1 MSDLTPRKGDR
12 AMSHARDEQGVALVA
27 AIVLLTVIMG
37 LGLGLLL
44 FTDNQQKASAR
55 EQASESAFNLAEAAL
70 NAQVGQLS
78 RRWPSTEKI
87 GEEFPTCNPT
97 TSTSTNGCPSTAG
110 MNAGYPAA
118 GSTTCPAGTAT
129 EAWGSPLTNRWTT
142 YVREDV
148 GKSPNFNS
156 TTEHEA
162 PVWDEHKTG
171 KLWVR
176 SVGVVQCHIVTL
188 VTLVSRQEVTV
199 SFPENAATANWFE
212 TSNKGE
218 KTIVN
223 TKGPKAAQSGK
234 VSMRCTTPHPE
245 PCKNW
250 DESKEQVSPNTT
262 EGPGSPSPTLSATQ
276 LEALKQQAET
286 AGTYYPAGKCPESP
300 EAADGLP
307 AYVEGPCE
315 LSYKKGTGNSEASPG
330 FLVLVNGTLTLGG
343 NSQFFGVV
351 YAVNKQE
358 SSGVVVELHGCN
370 RLIGAIDVDGNGGIN
385 FGSCK
390 ENLVYDPT
398 AIKNLKGSAGAAP
411 TRNSFRVLPAGQ

>member
-1 MSDLTPRKGDR
+1 MSDLTPRKSNR
-12 AMSHARDEQGVALVA
+12 AMSRARDEQGVALVA
-27 AIVLLTVIMG
+27 AIILLTVIMG

-44 FTDNQQKASAR
+44 FTDNQQKASTR
-55 EQASESAFNLAEAAL
+55 QQASESAFNLAEAAL

-78 RRWPSTEKI
+78 RRWPNTEVI
-87 GEEFPTCNPT
+87 GKEFPTCT
-97 TSTSTNGCPSTAG
+97 SATSTSTNGCPSAAR
-110 MNAGYPAA
+110 MSAGYPVA
-118 GSTTCPAGTAT
+118 GGTSCPAGTAT
-129 EAWGSPLTNRWTT
+129 DAWGSPLTNQWTT

-148 GKSPNFNS
+148 GGSPNFDS
-156 TTEHEA
+156 TKEQKA
-162 PVWDEHKTG
+162 PVWDEHKVG

-176 SVGVVQCHIVTL
+176 SVGVVQCHFVSV

-212 TSNKGE
+212 TSNKGN

-223 TKGPKAAQSGK
+223 TKGPKASKSGA
-234 VSMRCTTPHPE
+234 VSMRCAAPHPE

-250 DESKEQVSPNTT
+250 DQSKEQVSPNTT

-276 LEALKQQAET
+276 LEALKQQAES
-286 AGTYYPAGKCPESP
+286 AGTYYAPGKCPESP

-315 LSYKKGTGNSEASPG
+315 LSYTKGTGNSEEKSG
-330 FLVLVNGTLTLGG
+330 FLVLVNGTLTLNG

-351 YAVNKQE
+351 YALDKQE
-358 SSGVVVELHGCN
+358 SSGIVVELHGCN
-370 RLIGAIDVDGNGGIN
+370 RLIGAIDIDGNGGIN
-385 FGSCK
+385 FGSCS
-390 ENLVYDPT
+390 ENFVYDPT